1 MYLPETLTRWNGW
14 SLVAPRP
21 GKHIDDASD
30 DSLVDDA
37 GNPPPPGSN
46 FQLQIEYAATPG
58 TLPTLRFGRV
68 YRFRARVV
76 DLAGN
81 SVPFASN
88 APLTYA
94 TPPAVYG
101 RVEPVASPVVV
112 PCAPRTP
119 GESLE
124 TIVIRSNYDIPD
136 SSPLIVPSERHLAP
150 PASSEDMVEAH
161 GALDGTNGAPQASLY
176 SLIAGRDGLT
186 YKSASVMSLY
196 GGEVDTQPLNGS
208 NEWVY
213 YPPVTAPSSSQPA
226 FGVPYL
232 PDVLGAGVSLLGLP
246 GAPFKRDNLAFDT
259 VGPWPARRALRL
271 VVRAGHAAPSNAAVR
286 GTRWGN
292 LPSTHPRPRSRPSG

>member
-68 YRFRARVV
+68 YRFLARVV

-81 SVPFASN
+81 SVPFSSN

-136 SSPLIVPSERHLAP
+136 SSPLIVPAERHLAP

-161 GALDGTNGAPQASLY
+161 GALDGTERCPPGELVFFDRWPRRSDLQERISDVALWR
-176 SLIAGRDGLT
+176 RD
-186 YKSASVMSLY
+186 
-196 GGEVDTQPLNGS
+196 
-208 NEWVY
+208 
-213 YPPVTAPSSSQPA
+213 
-226 FGVPYL
+226 
-232 PDVLGAGVSLLGLP
+232 
-246 GAPFKRDNLAFDT
+246 
-259 VGPWPARRALRL
+259 
-271 VVRAGHAAPSNAAVR
+271 
-286 GTRWGN
+286 
-292 LPSTHPRPRSRPSG
+292 

>member
-1 MYLPETLTRWNGW
+1 MRPTTASRTTPATRPRR
-14 SLVAPRP
+14 VATFNCRSSTRP
-21 GKHIDDASD
+21 
-30 DSLVDDA
+30 
-37 GNPPPPGSN
+37 
-46 FQLQIEYAATPG
+46 TPG
-58 TLPTLRFGRV
+58 TLPTLRFGHV

-81 SVPFASN
+81 SVPFVSN
-88 APLTYA
+88 APLTHA

-150 PASSEDMVEAH
+150 PASSEEMVEAH
-161 GALDGTNGAPQASLY
+161 GALDGPNGVPEATSY

-186 YKSASVMSLY
+186 YKSPSVMSLY
-196 GGEVDTQPLNGS
+196 GGQIDTQPLNGS

-213 YPPVTAPSSSQPA
+213 YPPVTAPTSSQPA

-246 GAPFKRDNLAFDT
+246 GAPFKRVNLAFDT
-259 VGPWPARRALRL
+259 VRRGRRAGRCAWSCG
-271 VVRAGHAAPSNAAVR
+271 RAMPLPRRRCPRNPTGH
-286 GTRWGN
+286 